1 MHSSQDKPD
10 ALGMTELQ
18 EALSL
23 GSLTND
29 RKLFLLEA
37 QLGSDGCARNSHQ
50 GLDTFQD
57 LLLQLI

>member
-1 MHSSQDKPD
+1 MSSSQDK
-10 ALGMTELQ
+10 AEAVGVAELH

-23 GSLTND
+23 GAVAD
-29 RKLFLLEA
+29 HRKLFLLAA
-37 QLGSDGCARNSHQ
+37 QLGSDGSSRNPHQ